1 MRYLIRYRGNMESL
15 DTLVR
20 GARLSAGLSQRA
32 LAKRAGTSQPAVAR
46 YERGVATPSWET
58 LQRLMAAC
66 GQRLR
71 LSAEIAADPHD
82 VELAARML
90 ELTPLQRLR
99 ALGRYIHLRELTPEQ
114 R

>member
-1 MRYLIRYRGNMESL
+1 MESL

-20 GARLSAGLSQRA
+20 EARLAAGLSQRA
-32 LAKRAGTSQPAVAR
+32 LAKRAATSQPAVAR

-66 GQRLR
+66 GKRLR
-71 LSAEIAADPHD
+71 LSTEAAADPHD
-82 VELAARML
+82 IELAARLL

-99 ALGRYIHLRELTPEQ
+99 ALGRYTRLRELSPEQ